1 MISGSMNNCRV
12 GPRLS
17 RARLIA
23 IFIAGALSSLTS
35 LTQAQGVAPPLWT
48 RDSIRSTA
56 LGETRFFRIALPEG
70 YDNRDFAAERYPV
83 LIVLDAEFDEGFAPT
98 VANTRALAVLGP
110 PQIPR
115 VIVVGVENT
124 NRLRDMTPVEFRQA
138 FKTDVYG
145 GAPAFLRFLSTEL
158 WPYISQHYRALPVV
172 VLAGHS
178 LSGLFAAWAFGQQ
191 PDLFRAAI
199 ALSPSF
205 VGNSAVN
212 QQTVDGVAKRTE
224 PGRLY
229 VAAGTAEGPEMRL
242 GAESFVAALYPRLAP
257 GVIVK
262 HEAIGG
268 ASHDHTSLFGLI
280 AGLQFV
286 FDPVSLAGYEVPSLV
301 AAGAPI
307 PRLIAA
313 FDSTRERYIRGAR
326 QLGMPQRLPLSFL
339 RFQSTRYQD
348 STVAPFRLRVCQE
361 YASAYPT
368 FWYGHACTGDA
379 QTILHRIPEATAS
392 YRRASEAARRA
403 GENAVADSLKLKGR
417 L

>member
-1 MISGSMNNCRV
+1 MISDSMNNCRV

-56 LGETRFFRIALPEG
+56 LGETRFFR
-70 YDNRDFAAERYPV
+70 
-83 LIVLDAEFDEGFAPT
+83 
-98 VANTRALAVLGP
+98 
-110 PQIPR
+110 
-115 VIVVGVENT
+115 
-124 NRLRDMTPVEFRQA
+124 TPVEFRQA

-191 PDLFRAAI
+191 PDFFRGAI

-229 VAAGTAEGPEMRL
+229 VAAGTAEQPGMRL

-257 GVIVK
+257 GVVVK
-262 HEAIGG
+262 HQAIEG
-268 ASHDHTSLFGLI
+268 ASHDHMSLFGLI

-286 FDPVSLAGYEVPSLV
+286 FDPVSLAGYEVPSIV
-301 AAGAPI
+301 G
-307 PRLIAA
+307 
-313 FDSTRERYIRGAR
+313 DG
-326 QLGMPQRLPLSFL
+326 LP
-339 RFQSTRYQD
+339 
-348 STVAPFRLRVCQE
+348 
-361 YASAYPT
+361 
-368 FWYGHACTGDA
+368 
-379 QTILHRIPEATAS
+379 
-392 YRRASEAARRA
+392 ASEI
-403 GENAVADSLKLKGR
+403 L
-417 L
+417 